1 MCGRYILAQQAKL
14 EKAIRLQRVSWEF
27 KASYN
32 VAPTQNVPVVRVKDG
47 LWEGLMMR
55 WGLIPFWAH
64 CVAPKASTIN
74 ARVEN
79 LASAPMWRDPWNR
92 GQRCI
97 MPAAGFYEWH
107 LGQTG
112 AKHPYFI
119 HLADRE
125 AFGFAALWDRSFK
138 EDGTVI
144 RSCTIVTLPGNE
156 LMADIHNTGAHP
168 HRMPAILAAEHHET
182 WLKATPEQAHALLRP
197 YPQDLMVAY
206 RVSLRVNSAKND
218 DPTLVEPVSSP
229 DS

>member
-1 MCGRYILAQQAKL
+1 MCGRYILAQQAKF
-14 EKAIRLQRVSWEF
+14 EKAIQLQRVSWEF

-64 CVAPKASTIN
+64 GVAPKASTIN

-107 LGQTG
+107 LAETG

-144 RSCTIVTLPGNE
+144 RSRSGGSR
-156 LMADIHNTGAHP
+156 GAHL
-168 HRMPAILAAEHHET
+168 RST
-182 WLKATPEQAHALLRP
+182 RRGRRRNGSNFWGATESH
-197 YPQDLMVAY
+197 
-206 RVSLRVNSAKND
+206 
-218 DPTLVEPVSSP
+218 
-229 DS
+229 